1 MPLASLVQYLSMLPT
16 VFDEHGTQRLAAWRQ
31 FRQSLETSETALQDV
46 AKLWT
51 HAPFVSSYLDPQLP
65 TEWPDPWHLMLDL
78 RLDDL
83 ALVLGMLYTIKLTQR
98 FIDTK
103 CEIHMSMCPQKKQHQ
118 YMLVVGDKQ
127 VLNLEYGT
135 VVSAEQLKDLDT
147 KTIYAVSKLQ

>member
-1 MPLASLVQYLSMLPT
+1 MLPT
-16 VFDEHGTQRLAAWRQ
+16 VFDEHGTQRLAVWRQ
-31 FRQSLETSETALQDV
+31 FRQSLETSETPLQDV

-98 FIDTK
+98 FSRTV
-103 CEIHMSMCPQKKQHQ
+103 CEIHMSMSPEKNQTQ
-118 YMLVVGDKQ
+118 YLLLVDNLY

-135 VVSAEQLKDLDT
+135 VVERQRLDSLDT
-147 KTIYAVSKLQ
+147 KTIYSVTSI

>member
-1 MPLASLVQYLSMLPT
+1 MLPT

-51 HAPFVSSYLDPQLP
+51 HAPFVSNYLDPQLP

-103 CEIHMSMCPQKKQHQ
+103 CEIHMSMCPEKNSTQ
-118 YMLVVGDKQ
+118 YLLLVDNSH
-127 VLNLEYGT
+127 VLNLDHGT
-135 VVSAEQLKDLDT
+135 VVEKQRLESLDT
-147 KTIYAVSKLQ
+147 KTIYSVSSLQ

>member
-1 MPLASLVQYLSMLPT
+1 MLPT

-103 CEIHMSMCPQKKQHQ
+103 CEIHMSMCPEKNSTQ
-118 YMLVVGDKQ
+118 YLLLVDNSH
-127 VLNLEYGT
+127 VLNLDHGT
-135 VVSAEQLKDLDT
+135 VVEKQRLESLDT
-147 KTIYAVSKLQ
+147 KTIYSVSSL

>member
-1 MPLASLVQYLSMLPT
+1 MMWPT
-16 VFDEHGTQRLAAWRQ
+16 VFDEYGPKRLAVWRQ
-31 FRQSLETSETALQDV
+31 FRESLETSATPLEDV
-46 AKLWT
+46 AELWG
-51 HAPFVSSYLDPQLP
+51 HAPFVSPYLDPQLP

-103 CEIHMSMCPQKKQHQ
+103 CEIHMSMCSQKKQHQ
-118 YMLVVGDKQ
+118 YMLVVGNEQ

-135 VVSAEQLKDLDT
+135 VVSAALLAQLDT
-147 KTIYAVSKLQ
+147 KTIYSVSRLQ

>member
-1 MPLASLVQYLSMLPT
+1 
-16 VFDEHGTQRLAAWRQ
+16 
-31 FRQSLETSETALQDV
+31 LEDV
-46 AKLWT
+46 AELWG
-51 HAPFVSSYLDPQLP
+51 HAPFVSPYLDPQLP

-98 FIDTK
+98 FIDTN

-118 YMLVVGDKQ
+118 YMLVVGNDR

>member
-1 MPLASLVQYLSMLPT
+1 MLPT

-103 CEIHMSMCPQKKQHQ
+103 CEIHMSMCPEKNSTQ
-118 YMLVVGDKQ
+118 YLLLVDNSH
-127 VLNLEYGT
+127 VLNLDHGT
-135 VVSAEQLKDLDT
+135 VVEKQRLESLDT
-147 KTIYAVSKLQ
+147 KTIYSVSSLQ

>member
-1 MPLASLVQYLSMLPT
+1 MMWPT
-16 VFDEHGTQRLAAWRQ
+16 VFDEYGPKRLAAWRK
-31 FRQSLETSETALQDV
+31 FRESLETSPTPLEDV
-46 AKLWT
+46 AELWC
-51 HAPFVSSYLDPQLP
+51 HAPFVSPYLDPQLP

-98 FIDTK
+98 FTDTK
-103 CEIHMSMCPQKKQHQ
+103 CEIHMSMCPQEKQHQ
-118 YMLVVGDKQ
+118 YMLVVGDER

-135 VVSAEQLKDLDT
+135 VVGAEQLKDLDT

>member
-1 MPLASLVQYLSMLPT
+1 MLPT

-51 HAPFVSSYLDPQLP
+51 HAPFVSRYLDPQLP

-98 FIDTK
+98 FSHTV
-103 CEIHMSMCPQKKQHQ
+103 CEIHMSMHPEKNSTQ
-118 YMLVVGDKQ
+118 YLLLVDHSH
-127 VLNLEYGT
+127 VLNLDHGA
-135 VVSAEQLKDLDT
+135 VVEKQRLESLDT
-147 KTIYAVSKLQ
+147 KTIYSVSSL

>member
-1 MPLASLVQYLSMLPT
+1 MLPT

-31 FRQSLETSETALQDV
+31 FRQSLEISETPLQDV

-51 HAPFVSSYLDPQLP
+51 HAPFVSSYLDPQIP

-98 FIDTK
+98 FSQTV
-103 CEIHMSMCPQKKQHQ
+103 CEIHMSMSPENNPTQ
-118 YMLVVGDKQ
+118 YLLLVDNFY
-127 VLNLEYGT
+127 VLNLDHGL
-135 VVSAEQLKDLDT
+135 VVEKQRLDSLDT
-147 KTIYAVSKLQ
+147 KTIYSVSSL